1 MEDLGQAKK
10 ITIDK
15 DNTTIIEGK
24 GKHDDVEGQGKGNSG
39 PN

>member
-1 MEDLGQAKK
+1 MQQVTMEDLGQAKK

-24 GKHDDVEGQGKGNSG
+24 GKHADLER
-39 PN
+39 